1 MKRSLLIVLLLGILA
16 ACAEP
21 PPPPSS
27 PEPKI
32 DMHMHALTVAARGA
46 DGEPYPI
53 PCYPMPDCDHPP
65 TVVRNDEDVMNL
77 ALEAMDRHNV
87 VLAVVSWAAG
97 GFGPHVYDNV
107 YEWMDAAPGR
117 FLAGAMIA
125 APDRVDM
132 TSLTTFLREEFE
144 GGRLQVM
151 GEIISQYRGV
161 APNDPVLEPIFELA
175 EQLDVPTLIHVNGI
189 GAGNPPFRIAH
200 GHPELLE
207 EVLVRHPNLRLWIE
221 NAGYPFLEEAIA
233 LMYRYPQVY
242 ADLSAITWFIPR
254 NEFYRYLQ
262 ALMGAGLGSR
272 LMWGSDQINWPG
284 TIDLAVD
291 AIESAPF
298 LTEEQKR
305 DIFYNNA
312 AYFLR
317 LEGHAEEE
325 GG

>member
-1 MKRSLLIVLLLGILA
+1 MKRSLSVVLLVGLLA

-46 DGEPYPI
+46 DGEPFPI
-53 PCYPMPDCDHPP
+53 PCYPWPDCDQPP

-87 VLAVVSWAAG
+87 VLAVVSWATG
-97 GFGPHVYDNV
+97 GFDSHIYDNV
-107 YEWMDAAPGR
+107 YEWTGAAPGR

-125 APDRVDM
+125 APDNM
-132 TSLTTFLREEFE
+132 TSLLTFLREEFE

-151 GEIISQYRGV
+151 GEIISQYRGI
-161 APNDPVLEPIFELA
+161 APNDPALEPIFELA

-189 GAGNPPFRIAH
+189 GADRLSFRIAH

-207 EVLVRHPNLRLWIE
+207 GVLVRHPDLRLWIE
-221 NAGYPFLEEAIA
+221 NAGYPFLEETIS
-233 LMYRYPQVY
+233 LMYLYPQVY
-242 ADLSAITWFIPR
+242 ADLSTITWLIPQD
-254 NEFYRYLQ
+254 EFYRYLQ
-262 ALMGAGLGSR
+262 VLMGAGLGRR

-284 TIDLAVD
+284 AIDLAVD
-291 AIESAPF
+291 GIESAPF
-298 LTEEQKR
+298 LTQEQKR

-312 AYFLR
+312 ARFLR
-317 LEGHAEEE
+317 LEGQVEEK